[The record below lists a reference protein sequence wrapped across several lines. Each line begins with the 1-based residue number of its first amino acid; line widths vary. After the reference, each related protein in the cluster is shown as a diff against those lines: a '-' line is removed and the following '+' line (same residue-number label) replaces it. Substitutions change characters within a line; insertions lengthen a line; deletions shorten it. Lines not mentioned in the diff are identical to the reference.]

1 MILWSN
7 IYFKELNFRVLF
19 LFEGGIMNRHEFIRK
34 YAQKTH
40 TKIYKTEEFLSNL
53 EKLIIEL
60 ISSGETINLHGFCEI
75 GVKNVKDKIG
85 TNPQNSELMTIKGGK
100 RVYMKPCARLKSAAK
115 SIEL

>member
-1 MILWSN
+1 MI
-7 IYFKELNFRVLF
+7 IYRVDKFIPKPCF
-19 LFEGGIMNRHEFIRK
+19 LFEGGIM
-34 YAQKTH
+34 KTH

-60 ISSGETINLHGFCEI
+60 IGSGETINLHGFCEI
-75 GVKNVKDKIG
+75 GVKNVKDKTG